1 MYCCVPWVAENDQKN
16 FLKESGSY
24 KCIKKYIL
32 ARNSRWRTTH
42 CHWRE
47 MNQRKGGGDREVE
60 RKEVDQRSN
69 QKEGKGVDLI
79 QD

>member
-1 MYCCVPWVAENDQKN
+1 
-16 FLKESGSY
+16 
-24 KCIKKYIL
+24 
-32 ARNSRWRTTH
+32 
-42 CHWRE
+42 